1 MKKVLILSNH
11 HVYTYNLRKEI
22 IQKILYENYEVY
34 LVLPYGEKVERL
46 MEIGCKFIDLP
57 LDRRGINP
65 INDLKLLF
73 SYYRIIKKIKPS
85 VVLSYTIKPNIYG
98 GIASKSTNTPYLANV
113 TGIGTS
119 INNKGLIQKITLTLY
134 KFGLKKA
141 ACVFFQNELN
151 RQLFIDKHI
160 VNGKTKLIPGSGVNL
175 NYHCFE
181 DYPDSDDIIKFLF
194 IGRIMKDK
202 GIDELLEAA
211 QKVKCMYPN
220 VQFDLVGYCEENYT
234 KRLSDFENRGI
245 IKYYG
250 QQDDVHSFIKGA
262 HAIIH
267 PSYHEGMANVLLEA
281 ASTGRPVL
289 ASNIPGC
296 RETFDEGI
304 SGYGFEVRN
313 TLALV
318 NTIEK
323 FIQLPYE
330 KKKQMGIAGRSK
342 VEREFDRQIVIDS
355 YMEEINKIL
364 NMYQRKAGTVI

>member
-211 QKVKCMYPN
+211 QKIKGMYPN

-245 IKYYG
+245 IKYHG

-296 RETFDEGI
+296 RETFDEGV
-304 SGYGFEVRN
+304 SGYGFEVKN
-313 TLALV
+313 TAALV

-323 FIQLPYE
+323 FIRLPY
-330 KKKQMGIAGRSK
+330 KNKKQMGIAGRAK

-355 YMEEINKIL
+355 YMEEIYKIL
-364 NMYQRKAGTVI
+364 YMNQRKAGTVI